1 MTFKKYEDDLYD
13 HYLALENTLDI
24 LLGAEFLAN
33 RCEDQAKQDTLRTAI
48 RHINTA
54 MGEIRNAG
62 LALQQGEQA

>member
-33 RCEDQAKQDTLRTAI
+33 RNENQAKQDTLRTAI

-62 LALQQGEQA
+62 LALLQGEQA